1 MAVEADY
8 IDESL
13 NTFLGLPHIQE
24 FPGPWIFLAA
34 MHAQIT
40 LAGTRHLS
48 SFTYEAVTGDDN
60 PNTHSANDTATVD
73 GSFCRI
79 CEDWCRVCLR
89 NGYLISLN

>member
-13 NTFLGLPHIQE
+13 NTFLELPHIQE

-40 LAGTRHLS
+40 LAGIHLR
-48 SFTYEAVTGDDN
+48 GCN
-60 PNTHSANDTATVD
+60 R
-73 GSFCRI
+73 G
-79 CEDWCRVCLR
+79 
-89 NGYLISLN
+89 